1 MESINLPA
9 ILTPDLGLLF
19 WMLIAFVVVFGVL
32 AKFGFPVIV
41 GMVEKRK
48 LFIDESLRKAHEAAE
63 RLSNI
68 QLESENLVQQAREH
82 QSNIIKD
89 ATNTRDAI
97 LEEAKAKAKSEAE
110 NILNEAKLQ
119 IENEKQ
125 IAIREIKSQVAQL
138 SVEIAQK
145 VIRKDLNNDAS
156 QMQLI
161 DRMLEEIK
169 TE

>member
-138 SVEIAQK
+138 SVEIAEK

>member
-19 WMLIAFVVVFGVL
+19 WMLIAFLVVFGVL

-48 LFIDESLRKAHEAAE
+48 LFIDDSLKKAHEAAE

-68 QLESENLVQQAREH
+68 QLESENIVQQAREQ
-82 QSNIIKD
+82 QSNIIKE

-97 LEEAKAKAKSEAE
+97 LEEAKIKAKSEAE
-110 NILNEAKLQ
+110 SILNDAKLQ

-138 SVEIAQK
+138 SVEIAEK
-145 VIRKDLNNDAS
+145 VIRKNLHNDAL

-161 DRMLEEIK
+161 DRMLEEVK
-169 TE
+169 SE